1 MWSKGNGRVGH
12 LRGTPRGVPWKCFPE
27 MLIGLRVWIRKC
39 KKFRSL
45 CFGCLVR
52 VNHLHKLLQ
61 RPSSKLFVAYL
72 QVHILC
78 VYAWTFVLPYLENIF
93 NRDFALWIYLEAL
106 YLVTTHIHHL
116 AMTWTYKDEPYT
128 YGLELYLLIGRQEV
142 LCIVIRSGRSC
153 VKGDNIGISQYKGP
167 GYIRDVTEGAR
178 KTNQTF
184 VIRFDFFS
192 SAF

>member
-93 NRDFALWIYLEAL
+93 NRDFSLWIYLEAL
-106 YLVTTHIHHL
+106 YLVTTTYLPPCYDLNIQG
-116 AMTWTYKDEPYT
+116 WTIY
-128 YGLELYLLIGRQEV
+128 
-142 LCIVIRSGRSC
+142 IRSG
-153 VKGDNIGISQYKGP
+153 VILAHWPP
-167 GYIRDVTEGAR
+167 GGSMHCNKVRKVMCEGW
-178 KTNQTF
+178 
-184 VIRFDFFS
+184 
-192 SAF
+192 